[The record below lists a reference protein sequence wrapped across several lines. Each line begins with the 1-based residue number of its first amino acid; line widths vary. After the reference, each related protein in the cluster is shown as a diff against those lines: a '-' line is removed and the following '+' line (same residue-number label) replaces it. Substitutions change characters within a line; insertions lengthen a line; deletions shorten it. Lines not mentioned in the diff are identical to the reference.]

1 MKQELANKEHRSISL
16 PFPSA
21 HTNNSVEDTKLS
33 RALSATQQML
43 NLTNMINNI
52 PNKVEPSKSEYYTIV
67 CNVPESSSDDEK
79 EQVPAEV
86 NEEIL
91 EGSVEGNEDDVDEN
105 QVVQVEENIC
115 LVDNHDDLEGKLLVS
130 YEWT

>member
-1 MKQELANKEHRSISL
+1 
-16 PFPSA
+16 
-21 HTNNSVEDTKLS
+21 
-33 RALSATQQML
+33 ML

-130 YEWT
+130 YE